1 MKKSEN
7 ICSEKHKKGVVHF
20 IHKRVW
26 ILWITYAQL
35 GKEKKIYEFVQKLK
49 ILFLILCEKSI
60 DERTLGMLY

>member
-26 ILWITYAQL
+26 ILWITYAQW
-35 GKEKKIYEFVQKLK
+35 GKEKKIYKFVHKLK
-49 ILFLILCEKSI
+49 ILFLDFVRKKH
-60 DERTLGMLY
+60 

>member
-1 MKKSEN
+1 MN
-7 ICSEKHKKGVVHF
+7 ICFSGMKMSFIHF
-20 IHKRVW
+20 IHNKVW